1 MVTIRNSEVY
11 SGNPALTAPVL
22 AALNDILRQRVER
35 PLGKQLRKLYRAIS
49 TEVDDISAEHKRL
62 LEFYARKDAD
72 GNPVP
77 LQSVK
82 DLSDEAAF
90 TRDYE
95 VLMNDTFVIE
105 GVPAGLLDGM
115 TLAGATW
122 ASPLIVEDGEG
133 NEPPKEAAPAGDGAG
148 ATRASPL
155 IVEDGE
161 WN

>member
-11 SGNPALTAPVL
+11 SGNPTLTAPVL
-22 AALNDILRQRVER
+22 VALNDILRQRVER

-62 LEFYARKDAD
+62 LEFYAHKDAE
-72 GNPVP
+72 GKPLPVA
-77 LQSVK
+77 SVK

-90 TRDYE
+90 NSEYE
-95 VLMNDTFVIE
+95 ALMNDTFVIE

-122 ASPLIVEDGEG
+122 ASPLIREDDEG
-133 NEPPKEAAPAGDGAG
+133 GDAPKEAAPAGVGAG
-148 ATRASPL
+148 A
-155 IVEDGE
+155 
-161 WN
+161 